1 MRESRHLRQ
10 RYRLILAH
18 TGSILALAGGL
29 MLVPLLAMAAWKQDG
44 ARMQAYLLPGT
55 LMAAGGLLLRRLMPR
70 AVLSPLNLQEGGVI
84 VFLSWLGVCLGSAL
98 PFMLE
103 SHLNFTQ
110 AVFESVSGWT
120 TTGLSVVDVTKASHA
135 LLLWRSTMQLAGG
148 AGLAI
153 LMLAALTGPAG
164 TALHS
169 AEGRDQLVPNVRQS
183 AKLVLTIYTGYV
195 IAGIAAYVLAGMPVF
210 DAINHTFAAISTG
223 GFSTQPESIGHWD
236 SVAIEA
242 VTLPLMLLGSLN
254 FVTAWLLLRGKMR
267 AVLKNGEVR
276 LVAVLLPLTAG
287 ILFLLTCRGLYPSL
301 PKAIRV
307 AVFESVTALTTTG
320 FSTVSYNNWNGIGI
334 YVLIAL
340 MLIGGGICSTAG
352 GIKQFR
358 IYLLA
363 KALWWQVRMGLLP
376 PTAVVART
384 IQDGERER
392 QVSDSE
398 MLRAGLFV
406 FLYLVTIIGGTGIM
420 VAYGFG
426 LQDALLE
433 YASTL
438 GTVGLSIGVTSPNLP
453 APILWAQIAG
463 MLLGRLEFFVLFTA
477 ILKLRREIV
486 DSVTLLRRNMF
497 WKTS

>member
-1 MRESRHLRQ
+1 MTTRKSRHLQ
-10 RYRLILAH
+10 ERYRLILAH
-18 TGSILALAGGL
+18 TGSILLLAGSL
-29 MLVPLLAMAAWKQDG
+29 MLVPLLAMAVWKQDG
-44 ARMQAYLLPGT
+44 ARMQAYLLPGVI
-55 LMAAGGLLLRRLMPR
+55 MAAGGLLLRRLMPR

-103 SHLNFTQ
+103 SQLTFTQ

-153 LMLAALTGPAG
+153 LMLAALTGPVG

-183 AKLVLTIYTGYV
+183 AKLVLAIYAGYV
-195 IAGIAAYVLAGMPVF
+195 MAGVVAYALVGMPLF
-210 DAINHTFAAISTG
+210 DAINHTFVAISTG

-254 FVTAWLLLRGKMR
+254 FVTAWLLVRGKFR

-276 LVAVLLPLTAG
+276 LVAVLLPLVMG
-287 ILFLLTCRGLYPSL
+287 LLFLLTCRELYPSL
-301 PKAIRV
+301 PKALRV

-320 FSTVSYNNWNGIGI
+320 FSTVGYGDWNGIGV
-334 YVLIAL
+334 YVLIVL
-340 MLIGGGICSTAG
+340 MLIGGGVCSTAG

-358 IYLLA
+358 IYLLM
-363 KALWWQVRMGLLP
+363 KSLWWQIRRGLLP
-376 PTAVVART
+376 PTAIVSHT
-384 IQDGERER
+384 LQDGEGER
-392 QVSDSE
+392 RVSESE

-406 FLYLVTIIGGTGIM
+406 FLYFVTLLAGTGLM

-426 LQDALLE
+426 LQESLFE

-438 GTVGLSIGVTSPNLP
+438 GTVGLSIGITGPDLP
-453 APILWAQIAG
+453 PPVLWAQIAG

-477 ILKLRREIV
+477 GMKLLKDIV
-486 DSVTLLRRNMF
+486 PLVGS
-497 WKTS
+497 KQPE